1 MNEPKPPAPGAA
13 DRPGQGQANPN
24 RPNPNNPARPAGAG
38 VQAQPQTVVAGVAQL
53 RQRQAQPGAQPQG
66 QRQQGQGGAGQRP
79 QGQGGAGQRPQ
90 GQGGAGQRPQGQGGA
105 GQRSQGANQNAAQSP
120 KPPAKRPPG
129 PSIRLETE
137 NYVVRSIEHAD
148 VNEDYR
154 DWTHDQEIMAGVNS
168 SPTEMTI
175 EDMHKYVDRFDNR
188 NSFHFGIFDKNAGN
202 KMIGFFVIYRDRR
215 HNLAQT
221 NVVIGNKDYWGKAA
235 VLETRSAVLDFLFD
249 VVKVGKIWGNPMVRN
264 IRSVFNYKAQGFVA
278 EGVLRRHRIDP
289 DGKRVDQVMFGL
301 LPEDWAAQKKKL
313 AETGKLKEAKS

>member
-1 MNEPKPPAPGAA
+1 MNETKPPAPGAA
-13 DRPGQGQANPN
+13 NRPAQGEANPN
-24 RPNPNNPARPAGAG
+24 RPNPNNPA
-38 VQAQPQTVVAGVAQL
+38 
-53 RQRQAQPGAQPQG
+53 QPGAVGIGQLRRPGQQPGARPQGQGQG
-66 QRQQGQGGAGQRP
+66 QRQQGQGNRP

-90 GQGGAGQRPQGQGGA
+90 GQGGAGQRLQGQGGA
-105 GQRSQGANQNAAQSP
+105 GQRPQGANQNAAQQQP
-120 KPPAKRPPG
+120 KPAAKRPPG

-188 NSFHFGIFDKNAGN
+188 NSFHFGIFDKNADN
-202 KMIGFFVIYRDRR
+202 KMIGFYVIYRDRR

-301 LPEDWAAQKKKL
+301 LPEDWVAQKKKL
-313 AETGKLKEAKS
+313 AETGKLKEAKK

>member
-13 DRPGQGQANPN
+13 NRPAQSEANPN
-24 RPNPNNPARPAGAG
+24 RPNPNNPA
-38 VQAQPQTVVAGVAQL
+38 
-53 RQRQAQPGAQPQG
+53 QPGAVGVGQLRRQGQQPGARPQGQGQG
-66 QRQQGQGGAGQRP
+66 QRQQGQGNRPQGAGGQRPQGQAGHAAAGQRP
-79 QGQGGAGQRPQ
+79 QGRGAAGPRP
-90 GQGGAGQRPQGQGGA
+90 
-105 GQRSQGANQNAAQSP
+105 QGANQNAAQQQP
-120 KPPAKRPPG
+120 KPAAKRPPG
-129 PSIRLETE
+129 PPIRLETE

-175 EDMHKYVDRFDNR
+175 ADMHKYVDRFDNR
-188 NSFHFGIFDKNAGN
+188 NGFHFGIFDKNANN
-202 KMIGFFVIYRDRR
+202 KMIGFYVIYRDRR

-301 LPEDWAAQKKKL
+301 LPEDWAEQKKKL
-313 AETGKLKEAKS
+313 AETGKLKELKS

>member
-1 MNEPKPPAPGAA
+1 MNEPKPPAPGAN
-13 DRPGQGQANPN
+13 RPAQGQSNQN

-38 VQAQPQTVVAGVAQL
+38 AQARPQAAVTGVGQL
-53 RQRQAQPGAQPQG
+53 RQRQAQPGARP
-66 QRQQGQGGAGQRP
+66 QQGQGQGQGPGNRPQGQNAGGQRPQGAGAGQRP
-79 QGQGGAGQRPQ
+79 QGQGAAGQRP
-90 GQGGAGQRPQGQGGA
+90 
-105 GQRSQGANQNAAQSP
+105 QGANQNAAPQ
-120 KPPAKRPPG
+120 KAPAKRPAG
-129 PSIRLETE
+129 PPIRLETE
-137 NYVVRSIEHAD
+137 NYVVRSIEHGD

-202 KMIGFFVIYRDRR
+202 KMIGFYVIYRDRR

-221 NVVIGNKDYWGKAA
+221 NVVIGNKDYWGKAV

-249 VVKVGKIWGNPMVRN
+249 TIKVGKIWGNPMVRN

-301 LPEDWAAQKKKL
+301 LPEDWAEQKKKL
-313 AETGKLKEAKS
+313 AETGKLKESKS

>member
-1 MNEPKPPAPGAA
+1 MNEPKPPSPGAA
-13 DRPGQGQANPN
+13 SRPAQGQANPN
-24 RPNPNNPARPAGAG
+24 PNNPVRPQTAAAG
-38 VQAQPQTVVAGVAQL
+38 VGQL
-53 RQRQAQPGAQPQG
+53 RQRQAQPG
-66 QRQQGQGGAGQRP
+66 QGQGSRP

-90 GQGGAGQRPQGQGGA
+90 GQVGAGQRQQGQGGGQRPQGQGAAGQRPQGQGN
-105 GQRSQGANQNAAQSP
+105 RPQGANQNAAQQQP

-202 KMIGFFVIYRDRR
+202 KMIGFYVIYRDRR

>member
-13 DRPGQGQANPN
+13 NRPDQN
-24 RPNPNNPARPAGAG
+24 RPNPNQPASNNPARPAGAG
-38 VQAQPQTVVAGVAQL
+38 GPQRNQAGVGQL
-53 RQRQAQPGAQPQG
+53 RQRQAAQPGARPQG
-66 QRQQGQGGAGQRP
+66 QRAPGQGQGAAGQRP
-79 QGQGGAGQRPQ
+79 QGAGQKQ
-90 GQGGAGQRPQGQGGA
+90 
-105 GQRSQGANQNAAQSP
+105 
-120 KPPAKRPPG
+120 PAKRPPS
-129 PSIRLETE
+129 PPIRLETA
-137 NYVVRSIEHAD
+137 NYIVRSIEHGD

-168 SPTEMTI
+168 APTQMTI

-202 KMIGFFVIYRDRR
+202 KMIGFYVIYRDRR

-301 LPEDWAAQKKKL
+301 LPEDWERQKKIL
-313 AETGKLKEAKS
+313 AETGKLPKGDKK

>member
-13 DRPGQGQANPN
+13 NRPGQGQAN
-24 RPNPNNPARPAGAG
+24 RPNPNNPARPASAG
-38 VQAQPQTVVAGVAQL
+38 PQAQPQAVVAGVGQL
-53 RQRQAQPGAQPQG
+53 RQRQAQQPGARPQG
-66 QRQQGQGGAGQRP
+66 EALGQQGQGNGPPGPGGAGQRRQGQQGQGNRP

-90 GQGGAGQRPQGQGGA
+90 G
-105 GQRSQGANQNAAQSP
+105 ANQNAAQQQA

-137 NYVVRSIEHAD
+137 NYIVRSIEHSD

-168 SPTEMTI
+168 SPTAMTI

-202 KMIGFFVIYRDRR
+202 KMIGFYVIYRDRR

>member
-13 DRPGQGQANPN
+13 NRPGQGQGNQN
-24 RPNPNNPARPAGAG
+24 RPNPNAPVR
-38 VQAQPQTVVAGVAQL
+38 PQTVVAGVGQL
-53 RQRQAQPGAQPQG
+53 RQRQGQPGA
-66 QRQQGQGGAGQRP
+66 RQQGQGQGQGQGNRPQGQNNPGGQRP
-79 QGQGGAGQRPQ
+79 QGQGAAGQRPQ
-90 GQGGAGQRPQGQGGA
+90 G
-105 GQRSQGANQNAAQSP
+105 ANQNAGQQQPRPA
-120 KPPAKRPPG
+120 AKRPPG
-129 PSIRLETE
+129 PPIRLETQ

-202 KMIGFFVIYRDRR
+202 KMVGFFVIYRDRR

-221 NVVIGNKDYWGKAA
+221 NVVIGNKDYWGKAV

-249 VVKVGKIWGNPMVRN
+249 TVKVGKIWGNPMVRN

>member
-13 DRPGQGQANPN
+13 NRPHRDRPDPN
-24 RPNPNNPARPAGAG
+24 RPTPNDPARPAGAG
-38 VQAQPQTVVAGVAQL
+38 GPLRNQAGVGQL
-53 RQRQAQPGAQPQG
+53 RQRQSAQPGG
-66 QRQQGQGGAGQRP
+66 RP
-79 QGQGGAGQRPQ
+79 QGQGQGMRPQ
-90 GQGGAGQRPQGQGGA
+90 GQRAGGQGQGAG
-105 GQRSQGANQNAAQSP
+105 GQRAQGGGQPRKQ
-120 KPPAKRPPG
+120 PARRPPG
-129 PSIRLETE
+129 PPIRLETA
-137 NYVVRSIEHAD
+137 NYVVRSIEHGD

-168 SPTEMTI
+168 APTQMTI

-202 KMIGFFVIYRDRR
+202 RMIGFYVIYRDRR

-221 NVVIGNKDYWGKAA
+221 NVVIGDKNYWGKAV

-278 EGVLRRHRIDP
+278 EGVLRRHRVDP

-301 LPEDWAAQKKKL
+301 LPEDWERQRKIL
-313 AETGKLKEAKS
+313 AETGKLPQEPKK

>member
-13 DRPGQGQANPN
+13 NRPGQGQAN
-24 RPNPNNPARPAGAG
+24 RPNPNNPARPASAG
-38 VQAQPQTVVAGVAQL
+38 PQAQPQAVVAGVGQL
-53 RQRQAQPGAQPQG
+53 RQRQAQQPGARPQG
-66 QRQQGQGGAGQRP
+66 EAQGQQGQGNRP

-90 GQGGAGQRPQGQGGA
+90 G
-105 GQRSQGANQNAAQSP
+105 ANQNAAQQQA

-137 NYVVRSIEHAD
+137 NYIVRSIEHSD

-202 KMIGFFVIYRDRR
+202 KMIGFYVIYRDRR

>member
-13 DRPGQGQANPN
+13 NRLGQGEGSQN
-24 RPNPNNPARPAGAG
+24 RPNPNSPVRPADAG
-38 VQAQPQTVVAGVAQL
+38 TQARPQTVVAGVGQL
-53 RQRQAQPGAQPQG
+53 RQRQGQPGARP
-66 QRQQGQGGAGQRP
+66 QQGQGQGNRPQGQNAGGQRP
-79 QGQGGAGQRPQ
+79 QGQGAAGQRPQ
-90 GQGGAGQRPQGQGGA
+90 GG
-105 GQRSQGANQNAAQSP
+105 NQNAGQQRP
-120 KPPAKRPPG
+120 KPAAKRPPG
-129 PSIRLETE
+129 PPIRLETE
-137 NYVVRSIEHAD
+137 NYIVRSIEHGD

-202 KMIGFFVIYRDRR
+202 KMIGFYVIYRDRR

-221 NVVIGNKDYWGKAA
+221 NVVIGNKDYWGKAV

-249 VVKVGKIWGNPMVRN
+249 TVKVGKIWGNPMVRN

-301 LPEDWAAQKKKL
+301 LPEDWAEQKKKL
-313 AETGKLKEAKS
+313 AETGKLKESKS

>member
-13 DRPGQGQANPN
+13 NRPGQGQAN

-38 VQAQPQTVVAGVAQL
+38 PQAQPQAVVAGVGQL
-53 RQRQAQPGAQPQG
+53 RQRQAQQPGARPQG
-66 QRQQGQGGAGQRP
+66 EAQGQQGQGNRPPGPGAAGQRRQGQQGQGNRP

-90 GQGGAGQRPQGQGGA
+90 G
-105 GQRSQGANQNAAQSP
+105 ANQNAAQQQA

-137 NYVVRSIEHAD
+137 NYIVRSIEHSD

-168 SPTEMTI
+168 SPTAMTI

-202 KMIGFFVIYRDRR
+202 KMIGFYVIYRDRR